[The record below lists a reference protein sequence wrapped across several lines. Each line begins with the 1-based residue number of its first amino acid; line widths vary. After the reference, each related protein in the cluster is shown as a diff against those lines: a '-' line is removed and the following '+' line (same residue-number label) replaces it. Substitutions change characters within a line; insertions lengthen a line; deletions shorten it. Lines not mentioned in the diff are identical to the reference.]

1 MKSYLLCLDRQ
12 YNVKL
17 GDNPITIMNN
27 LDIMLDNLVYLLQS
41 YGIEDAEILE
51 TLKNDTTVEIEEVN
65 ND

>member
-1 MKSYLLCLDRQ
+1 MKIYLLCLDRQ

-41 YGIEDAEILE
+41 YGIEDYEILNAIKE
-51 TLKNDTTVEIEEVN
+51 DTSVEIEEVKY
-65 ND
+65 D